1 MTAVITSAIC
11 ASEFALLETAIKS
24 WEDDESEDLLVNIG
38 GFKKKAI
45 SLDLEQS
52 IERFLN
58 NTANAGRHV
67 YPEAKESLLHID
79 EFAEAYVEFKRMSA
93 EGSPLAPSDGSHKL
107 WTTFRGLID
116 HFKSKTHY
124 PRPQSIE
131 TLEKQGVSRT
141 QIGSIYGWVLP
152 SGGPD
157 LTKISEELAN
167 PGTHYKPDEWQH
179 PGKVN
184 RQQIIDTAWKQR
196 GLNRSAIFGTVGA
209 GSQDEPTKFV
219 PPSLDEMV
227 RVGAPAA
234 QIANVH
240 KISVEEAQQL
250 LLEAGTEPKRE
261 IVPANAAVAHL
272 ERMMAES
279 NSPPSH
285 GLPLPS
291 PIVNSSSKLLQEI

>member
-1 MTAVITSAIC
+1 M
-11 ASEFALLETAIKS
+11 
-24 WEDDESEDLLVNIG
+24 D
-38 GFKKKAI
+38 
-45 SLDLEQS
+45 
-52 IERFLN
+52 
-58 NTANAGRHV
+58 
-67 YPEAKESLLHID
+67 PEAKESLLHID

-93 EGSPLAPSDGSHKL
+93 EGSPLAPLDGSHKL

-152 SGGPD
+152 TGGPD

-167 PGTHYKPDEWQH
+167 PGTHYKSDEWQH

-184 RQQIIDTAWKQR
+184 RQQIIDAAWNQR
-196 GLNRSAIFGTVGA
+196 GLHRSAIFVNGGTAIDSGETKV
-209 GSQDEPTKFV
+209 EPTKFV

-250 LLEAGTEPKRE
+250 LIEAGTEPKRE

-291 PIVNSSSKLLQEI
+291 PIVISGSKLLQEI